1 MRAGRGKLGA
11 LLLIWSLLASL
22 AVPYLAAS
30 QPFDADAHGGPPV
43 PAEHATPQ
51 FESPHAA
58 LPSGHCLLCHWW
70 SSIKTGD
77 VSSSGS
83 AMVLGPVL
91 LLAVTTSDCAPAS
104 FVSASPSPRGPP
116 AIS

>member
-11 LLLIWSLLASL
+11 LLLIWSLLAGL
-22 AVPYLAAS
+22 AVPYVAAS

-43 PAEHATPQ
+43 PAEHASSQ

-70 SSIKTGD
+70 SAIKTGD
-77 VSSSGS
+77 VSPSGS
-83 AMVLGPVL
+83 ATAVGPVM
-91 LLAVTTSDCAPAS
+91 LLAVAPPDRAPVS
-104 FVSASPSPRGPP
+104 FVADSPSPRGPP
-116 AIS
+116 AVS